1 MGEYAKLKTTG
12 EDVKIG
18 TCENMY
24 YLRFE
29 DRYKVIYDCSFD
41 GCRFRLPFPDE
52 DKEEIGNYR
61 EYERG
66 IDLIP
71 YYDEEMKQTFYFD
84 NIYKKYYEEQ
94 KGTIQLHHQSG
105 LLINVSCY
113 HGYQLPD
120 TNNSKD
126 FKVFFNG
133 KTSWSFEL
141 SQVKIQLNKETK
153 VKELIPIV
161 RCKHC
166 KIPFRADW
174 ASVLLHVRKTEK
186 EEKELY
192 ERLCEYA
199 TTTIHNI
206 KRY

>member
-12 EDVKIG
+12 ENVKIG

-29 DRYKVIYDCSFD
+29 DRYKVVYDLSFD

-71 YYDEEMKQTFYFD
+71 HYDEETETYSYFD
-84 NIYKKYYEEQ
+84 DIYQKYYQEH
-94 KGTIQLHHQSG
+94 KGIIQLHHQSG

-113 HGYQLPD
+113 HGYKLPD
-120 TNNSKD
+120 TNNSED
-126 FKVFFNG
+126 FKAFYNG
-133 KTSWSFEL
+133 KASWNFEL
-141 SQVKIQLNKETK
+141 SQVKIQLNEETK
-153 VKELIPIV
+153 IKELVPIV

-206 KRY
+206 KR